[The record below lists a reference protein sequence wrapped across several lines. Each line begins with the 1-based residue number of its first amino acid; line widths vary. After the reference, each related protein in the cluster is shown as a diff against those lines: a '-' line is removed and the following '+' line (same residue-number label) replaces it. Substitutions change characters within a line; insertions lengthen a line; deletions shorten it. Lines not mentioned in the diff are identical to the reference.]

1 MQELHFDVLTR
12 TGVLTGQAIVLAE
25 SLQTLQRLLEG
36 LLLVERNSI
45 DRELWRAVLGVWM
58 LTLLDV
64 QESKDPDGLRIF
76 YYLVQD
82 IKCLVFSLISL
93 HFKIKPLGQ

>member
-25 SLQTLQRLLEG
+25 SLQTLQWLLEG

-64 QESKDPDGLRIF
+64 QERVHI
-76 YYLVQD
+76 
-82 IKCLVFSLISL
+82 
-93 HFKIKPLGQ
+93 